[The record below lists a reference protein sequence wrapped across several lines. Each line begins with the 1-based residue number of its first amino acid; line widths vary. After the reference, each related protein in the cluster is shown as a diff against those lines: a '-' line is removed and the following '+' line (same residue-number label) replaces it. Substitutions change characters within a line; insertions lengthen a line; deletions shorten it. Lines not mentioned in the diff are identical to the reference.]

1 LIDLAQLRHKAAQ
14 HSTEPIVNLLCRTRL
29 TPNTLTI
36 LGFLGS
42 LVAASLIA
50 LEYLFIGGLL
60 VLLSGAF
67 DLFDGALARAKNQTT
82 SFGAFLDSTLDR
94 ISEAAL
100 LFGLLVLYH
109 LTQPSNPEVWLI
121 YAALVGSILVSYMRA
136 RAEGLGIK
144 CEVGVFTRAERVI
157 VLALGLLLSRWID
170 ISVLIALCIIAALA
184 WVTVIQ
190 RFIYVR
196 QQTNKEPKGS
206 A

>member
-1 LIDLAQLRHKAAQ
+1 
-14 HSTEPIVNLLCRTRL
+14 
-29 TPNTLTI
+29 
-36 LGFLGS
+36 
-42 LVAASLIA
+42 
-50 LEYLFIGGLL
+50 

-109 LTQPSNPEVWLI
+109 LKQPSNPEVWLI